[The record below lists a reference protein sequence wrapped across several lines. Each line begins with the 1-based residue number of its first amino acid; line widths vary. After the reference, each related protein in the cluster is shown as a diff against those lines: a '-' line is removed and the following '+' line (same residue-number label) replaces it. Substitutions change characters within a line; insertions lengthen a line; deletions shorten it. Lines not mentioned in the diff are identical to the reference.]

1 MAPIR
6 RRQIIDATRRCLLRK
21 GFYRVTIQDIARE
34 ANVSTGIPSHYFG
47 SREEILMA
55 TLYDT
60 ANRVREWVTT
70 EMERGRTARESMELM
85 IQAQSPEHP
94 PVRELWSIWLDYW
107 SEASRDERL
116 ASFQSERTGWWIERL
131 QRLIQQGIDEGDF
144 VPGETL
150 DRARRFWAFLDGLS
164 IHCTVGDSSMPAS
177 DFVRHTLEYVRRD
190 IYRPGLSPAPA
201 PRDGA
206 TAPRP

>member
-1 MAPIR
+1 VSPKVGMAPIR

-34 ANVSTGIPSHYFG
+34 ACVSTGIPNHYFG

-60 ANRVREWVTT
+60 ADRVRQWVAS
-70 EMERGRTARESMELM
+70 EMERGTTARESMELM
-85 IQAQSPEHP
+85 IRAQSPEHA

-116 ASFQSERTGWWIERL
+116 ASFQSERTAWWIERL
-131 QRLIQQGIDEGDF
+131 QQLIQQGIDEGEF
-144 VPGETL
+144 RPGETL

-190 IYRPGLSPAPA
+190 IYRPCTDRAGGAP
-201 PRDGA
+201 P
-206 TAPRP
+206 